1 MTEQDKTTETVNND
15 TVAET
20 PKTRQTKPASEQKRS
35 GLIGSVIAIALIIAI
50 GGSFYYLNQQNSSK
64 LTNENNELKQQ
75 INELIEQ
82 QNTDSQRIDALIAVN
97 AENRNHSREYE
108 EQLNRRMQELQAHV
122 TALSSADVKSWLIAQ
137 ADFMVKMAGRKL
149 WNDHDAVTAA
159 VLLKSADTSLA
170 EMNDPSLLDIRKSIN
185 NDIGRLAAI
194 NQVDYDGIILRLNQ
208 LSNEVDNL
216 RLADLNSG
224 DAKQDENNGELSEDI
239 ADWKQNLSRSWKS
252 FTRDFVTVRARDGS
266 EAPLLAPN
274 QDIYLRENIRSQL
287 LIAAQAVPR
296 YQEETYKQ
304 SLEQASTWVRA
315 YFDTD
320 APATKAFLAEIDQ
333 LINQPIAI
341 EMPDSLESQ
350 AKLEKVMQTRVRSLL
365 SQSNDATA
373 NTPAVNEGSTDAAAK
388 TETDTN
394 DAVMPSN
401 TQEAE
406 PKADADPAPAQ
417 TPAAP
422 ENREVL

>member
-1 MTEQDKTTETVNND
+1 MTEQEKTTETAND
-15 TVAET
+15 EKVAD
-20 PKTRQTKPASEQKRS
+20 KQDRRQVKPASEQKRS
-35 GLIGSVIAIALIIAI
+35 GLVVGIIAIAIIIAI
-50 GGSFYYLNQQNSSK
+50 GGSLYYFNQQNNST
-64 LTNENNELKQQ
+64 LVNENNELKQQ
-75 INELIEQ
+75 LNELIEQ
-82 QNTDSQRIDALIAVN
+82 QNTDSQRLDALIAAN
-97 AENRNHSREYE
+97 SELRNHAREYE

-122 TALSSADVKSWLIAQ
+122 TALSSTDVKSWLIAQ

-149 WNDHDAVTAA
+149 WNDHDPVTAA
-159 VLLKSADTSLA
+159 VLLKSADNSLA

-224 DAKQDENNGELSEDI
+224 DAKSDDNSGEVSEDI
-239 ADWKQNLSRSWKS
+239 SDWKQNLSRSWKS
-252 FTRDFVTVRARDGS
+252 FTSDFVTVRARDGS

-315 YFDTD
+315 YFDVD
-320 APATKAFLAEIDQ
+320 APATKAFLSEIDD
-333 LINQPIAI
+333 LINQPIAT
-341 EMPDSLESQ
+341 EMPEALESQ
-350 AKLEKVMQTRVRSLL
+350 AKLEKLMQTRVRSLL
-365 SQSNDATA
+365 SQTNDGAVDASDTIEAASDAAKAATDVADATI
-373 NTPAVNEGSTDAAAK
+373 PEDAQ
-388 TETDTN
+388 
-394 DAVMPSN
+394 
-401 TQEAE
+401 TQAAE
-406 PKADADPAPAQ
+406 PQKEAKSAPIEAAQ
-417 TPAAP
+417 PT
-422 ENREVL
+422 ENKG